1 MLRPME
7 GLAGLSCEAVV
18 GSAVAPAV
26 GVAEEDRWGG
36 EDITAVGEE
45 ERTWVAAGLGRR
57 GEVRRMGECG
67 AGCVCTPGREMSKER
82 SDALAEVV
90 WVRVDVVKLCSSWR
104 GWKDSGG
111 SKSVCWVSTCAIG
124 LLS

>member
-45 ERTWVAAGLGRR
+45 DRT
-57 GEVRRMGECG
+57 
-67 AGCVCTPGREMSKER
+67 
-82 SDALAEVV
+82 
-90 WVRVDVVKLCSSWR
+90 
-104 GWKDSGG
+104 
-111 SKSVCWVSTCAIG
+111 
-124 LLS
+124 

>member
-1 MLRPME
+1 ME
-7 GLAGLSCEAVV
+7 GLVGLSCEAVV

-26 GVAEEDRWGG
+26 GVAEEVADEDRWGG
-36 EDITAVGEE
+36 EEDVTAVGEE

-67 AGCVCTPGREMSKER
+67 AGCVCTPGRGISKER

-90 WVRVDVVKLCSSWR
+90 WVRVDVVKICSS
-104 GWKDSGG
+104 
-111 SKSVCWVSTCAIG
+111 
-124 LLS
+124 